1 MLREKGSQTRMLLY
15 SSLIEHKIDWC
26 EGMEADRNESI
37 KRGVMAG
44 LGISFISANTIAAL
58 VDKERLE
65 VLDLASTPLVRH
77 WYLMRLQKRKLILA
91 SLFLEIS

>member
-1 MLREKGSQTRMLLY
+1 MLLH
-15 SSLIEHKIDWC
+15 SSLIEQKTGWY
-26 EGMEADRNESI
+26 EGMKADRNESI

-58 VDKERLE
+58 VEKGRLE

-77 WYLMRLQKRKLILA
+77 WYLMHLQKKKTN
-91 SLFLEIS
+91 SSKSFFGNFLKKPVGTPS